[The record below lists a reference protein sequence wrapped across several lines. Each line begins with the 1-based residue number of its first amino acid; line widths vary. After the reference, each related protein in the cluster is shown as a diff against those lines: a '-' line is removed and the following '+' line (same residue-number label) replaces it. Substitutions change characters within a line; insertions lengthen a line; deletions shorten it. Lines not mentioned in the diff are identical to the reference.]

1 HLPRADRAVRT
12 GHPHGGAGVR
22 QLHRRRRLRA
32 RHVRLRGSGGRPG
45 QGVPRRAA
53 AGEDGH
59 RRGIRRRVARRRRDA
74 LAGLRALG
82 LLRRGRARRD
92 PPRPRHHGQDQ
103 LAQAR
108 AGPGAGD
115 RAAVRPGRDPRHRL
129 RRREGAVRPA
139 RDPGPRGRRLGVRR
153 VQAAV
158 RHLAGHRLGPA
169 ARLPGRGAGQPPGR
183 AVQRGGQEGQRVHPA
198 GQLHRHAAGVPPEHD
213 RVHGRR
219 PLRAGRHH
227 QGRREDDQRG
237 DQLGRPAPDRQQ
249 GVLVRRGQL
258 RHVRA
263 GLRPAPDVRLAR
275 SQARRDGRDPA
286 GRGDVHRRPGLGR
299 VHRPAVR
306 RGGGSA
312 AHRRDRGP
320 DRGRVALL
328 LRHRPALRRRHHRPA
343 RHQDRPRP
351 GPVGR
356 AQRPRD
362 RPPRLRR
369 LPDVTAVTQ
378 TIAKLLVANRGEIAA
393 RIIRSAHALGIAT
406 VAVYSDPDADAPYVT
421 LADEAVRLPGAAPA
435 ETYLRGDL
443 IVAAAAAT
451 GAGAVHPG
459 YGFLSENAAFAR
471 ACGDAGLVFV
481 GPRPET
487 IEAMGDKVKAK
498 ATMAAAGVPVL
509 PSATITFTTDPTT
522 AAAKVGFPLLVKAAF
537 GGGGRGMRLVTD
549 PGELSEAVST
559 ARSEAASA
567 FGDGTVFLERYV
579 TDPRHV
585 EVQILGDAAGTVI
598 HLFER
603 ECSIQRRYQ
612 KIVEECPSPAV
623 GDDLRDAL
631 TAAAEA
637 AGQAVGY
644 TGAGTVE
651 FVLDRGGSFW
661 FLEMNTRLQ
670 VEHPVTEEVT
680 GLDLVELQLRL
691 AEGEPLPPQARE
703 ARIGGHAIE
712 VRLYAEDVAAGF
724 VPATGPLHRFEIPEA
739 PGIRVDTGFRSG
751 SVVSPHY
758 DAMLAKV
765 IAHGRTRA
773 DAARRLARALS
784 QAEIHGVTTNRDLLT
799 AILREPE
806 FLAGGTDTGYLTR
819 HEPAALAAAAAPAA
833 DSVRVHA

>member
-1 HLPRADRAVRT
+1 MT
-12 GHPHGGAGVR
+12 
-22 QLHRRRRLRA
+22 
-32 RHVRLRGSGGRPG
+32 
-45 QGVPRRAA
+45 
-53 AGEDGH
+53 
-59 RRGIRRRVARRRRDA
+59 
-74 LAGLRALG
+74 
-82 LLRRGRARRD
+82 
-92 PPRPRHHGQDQ
+92 
-103 LAQAR
+103 
-108 AGPGAGD
+108 
-115 RAAVRPGRDPRHRL
+115 
-129 RRREGAVRPA
+129 
-139 RDPGPRGRRLGVRR
+139 
-153 VQAAV
+153 
-158 RHLAGHRLGPA
+158 
-169 ARLPGRGAGQPPGR
+169 
-183 AVQRGGQEGQRVHPA
+183 
-198 GQLHRHAAGVPPEHD
+198 
-213 RVHGRR
+213 
-219 PLRAGRHH
+219 
-227 QGRREDDQRG
+227 
-237 DQLGRPAPDRQQ
+237 
-249 GVLVRRGQL
+249 
-258 RHVRA
+258 
-263 GLRPAPDVRLAR
+263 
-275 SQARRDGRDPA
+275 
-286 GRGDVHRRPGLGR
+286 
-299 VHRPAVR
+299 
-306 RGGGSA
+306 
-312 AHRRDRGP
+312 
-320 DRGRVALL
+320 
-328 LRHRPALRRRHHRPA
+328 
-343 RHQDRPRP
+343 
-351 GPVGR
+351 
-356 AQRPRD
+356 
-362 RPPRLRR
+362 
-369 LPDVTAVTQ
+369 T
-378 TIAKLLVANRGEIAA
+378 TITKLLVANRGEIAA

-435 ETYLRGDL
+435 DTYLRGDL
-443 IVAAAAAT
+443 IVAAAAAA
-451 GAGAVHPG
+451 GAAAVHPG

-471 ACGDAGLVFV
+471 ACADAGLVFV

-498 ATMAAAGVPVL
+498 ATMAAAGVPTL
-509 PSATITFTTDPTT
+509 PSATITDSTDL
-522 AAAKVGFPLLVKAAF
+522 AAAAAGVGFPLLVKAAF

-549 PGELSEAVST
+549 PGALAEAVST

-585 EVQILGDAAGTVI
+585 EVQIVGDTAGTVL

-623 GDDLRDAL
+623 GEDLRDAL

-651 FVLDRGGSFW
+651 FVLDRDGSFW

-680 GLDLVELQLRL
+680 GLDLVELQLRI

-724 VPATGPLHRFEIPEA
+724 VPATGPLHRFSIPAA

-773 DAARRLARALS
+773 DAARRLARALA

-799 AILREPE
+799 AILTEPE

-819 HEPAALAAAAAPAA
+819 HEPAALAAAAAPGAA
-833 DSVRVHA
+833 AARVHALAAALARQAGNRAGAPVLGTLPSGWRNVSSAPQRVTFTAAGEPYEVAYRIRGEQVTAEINGDPVEALVLAASPDWVDLEIDGTRRVYRVHQAGDGMYVDASDGASALRETPRFGDPTKLAPAGSLLAPMPGLVLRVLAEPGTAVTAGQPILVLEAMKMEQTVSAPAAGVLAELHAKARDQVSTGQILAVLRESSDKEG

>member
-1 HLPRADRAVRT
+1 MT
-12 GHPHGGAGVR
+12 
-22 QLHRRRRLRA
+22 
-32 RHVRLRGSGGRPG
+32 
-45 QGVPRRAA
+45 
-53 AGEDGH
+53 
-59 RRGIRRRVARRRRDA
+59 
-74 LAGLRALG
+74 
-82 LLRRGRARRD
+82 
-92 PPRPRHHGQDQ
+92 
-103 LAQAR
+103 
-108 AGPGAGD
+108 
-115 RAAVRPGRDPRHRL
+115 
-129 RRREGAVRPA
+129 
-139 RDPGPRGRRLGVRR
+139 
-153 VQAAV
+153 
-158 RHLAGHRLGPA
+158 
-169 ARLPGRGAGQPPGR
+169 
-183 AVQRGGQEGQRVHPA
+183 
-198 GQLHRHAAGVPPEHD
+198 
-213 RVHGRR
+213 
-219 PLRAGRHH
+219 
-227 QGRREDDQRG
+227 
-237 DQLGRPAPDRQQ
+237 
-249 GVLVRRGQL
+249 
-258 RHVRA
+258 
-263 GLRPAPDVRLAR
+263 
-275 SQARRDGRDPA
+275 
-286 GRGDVHRRPGLGR
+286 
-299 VHRPAVR
+299 
-306 RGGGSA
+306 
-312 AHRRDRGP
+312 
-320 DRGRVALL
+320 
-328 LRHRPALRRRHHRPA
+328 
-343 RHQDRPRP
+343 
-351 GPVGR
+351 
-356 AQRPRD
+356 
-362 RPPRLRR
+362 
-369 LPDVTAVTQ
+369 
-378 TIAKLLVANRGEIAA
+378 KLLVANRGEIAA
-393 RIIRSAHALGIAT
+393 RIIRTAHALGIAA

-435 ETYLRGDL
+435 DTYLRGDL

-471 ACGDAGLVFV
+471 ACADAGLVFV

-498 ATMAAAGVPVL
+498 ATMAAAGVPTL
-509 PSATITFTTDPTT
+509 PSATITDSTDL
-522 AAAKVGFPLLVKAAF
+522 AAAAAGVGFPLLVKAAF

-549 PGELSEAVST
+549 PGALAEAVST

-585 EVQILGDAAGTVI
+585 EVQIVGDTAGTVL

-623 GDDLRDAL
+623 GEDLRDAL

-651 FVLDRGGSFW
+651 FVLDRDGSFW

-680 GLDLVELQLRL
+680 GLDLVELQLRI

-724 VPATGPLHRFEIPEA
+724 VPATGPLHRFSIPAA

-773 DAARRLARALS
+773 DAARRLARALA

-799 AILREPE
+799 AILTEPE

-819 HEPAALAAAAAPAA
+819 HEPAALAAAAAPGAA
-833 DSVRVHA
+833 AARVHALAAALARQAGNRAGAPVLGTLPSGWRNVSSAPQRVTFTAAGEPYEVAYRIRGEQVTAEINGDPVEALVLAASPDWVDLEIDGTRRVYRVHQAGDGMYVDASDGASALRETPRFGDPTKLAPAGSLLAPMPGLVLRVLAEPGTAVTAGQPILVLEAMKMEQTVSAPAAGVLAELHAKAGDQVSTGQILAVLRESSDKEG